1 MLKHTR
7 FSLFLALIMLI
18 TCIDSS
24 AQLDTLG
31 KKHREGYYHAMRVGF
46 GTEGT
51 EYAELGY
58 ARMILHERG
67 ADAFSTSYSF
77 YGGAQISFSGSGDSD
92 QYIYGAKAGFE
103 NTIYWT
109 VIWGAEA
116 RYLTTPDHDWQLYFT
131 PKIGLTKSNIVSLVY
146 GINLPEEDNLEQVS
160 RHQFSLTINISKR
173 LLRDY
178 FK

>member
-1 MLKHTR
+1 MHAR
-7 FSLFLALIMLI
+7 FFSFLILITLI

-24 AQLDTLG
+24 AQPDTLS
-31 KKHREGYYHAMRVGF
+31 KKNREGYYHALRVGF

-67 ADAFSTSYSF
+67 SNAFSTSYCF
-77 YGGAQISFSGSGDSD
+77 YGGAQVNFPGSGDSD

-109 VIWGAEA
+109 VIWGVEG
-116 RYLTTPDHDWQLYFT
+116 RYLTTSDHDWQLYFT
-131 PKIGLTKSNIVSLVY
+131 PKIGLTKSNIASITY
-146 GINLPEEDNLEQVS
+146 GINLPEQDNLEQVS

-173 LLRDY
+173 LFRDY